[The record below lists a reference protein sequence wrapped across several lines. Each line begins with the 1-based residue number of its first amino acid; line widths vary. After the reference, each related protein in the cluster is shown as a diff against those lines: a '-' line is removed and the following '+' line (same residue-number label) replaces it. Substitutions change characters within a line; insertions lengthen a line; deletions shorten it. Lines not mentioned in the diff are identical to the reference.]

1 MRNKLLL
8 PVFMALFACSVSN
21 VYSKSSLEKQLWR
34 NANLGWDIN
43 QTNDYYS
50 NVFHIGT
57 GISDKFDTDNR
68 AFWQIGVDLNWS
80 KYVLY
85 ADGNYSYFDRNA
97 LLRTQSLSFPFVLG
111 YDLKQSFF
119 SGMKIY
125 TGPVYEMI
133 LTSNLDGRPTADLK
147 PGQWGWTIGTKIRF
161 LGFISAKVAYN
172 YYSTGLFWNG
182 DMNRSALS
190 LSIGL

>member
-1 MRNKLLL
+1 MKNKFLLS
-8 PVFMALFACSVSN
+8 VCIALLVCSVSE
-21 VYSKSSLEKQLWR
+21 VYSKTNLERQLWK
-34 NANLGWDIN
+34 NANLGWDVN

-50 NVFHIGT
+50 NNFHIGT
-57 GISDKFDTDNR
+57 GISDRFDADNH

-85 ADGNYSYFDRNA
+85 ADGNYSYFNRNS
-97 LLRTQSLSFPFVLG
+97 LLRTQSLTFPIVLG
-111 YDLKQSFF
+111 YDLRQSFF
-119 SGMKIY
+119 SGMNIY
-125 TGPVYEMI
+125 TGPVYEMV
-133 LTSNLDGRPTADLK
+133 LSANLDGRPNYDLK
-147 PGQWGWTIGTKIRF
+147 PGQWGWTVGTKIRF
-161 LGFISAKVAYN
+161 LGFLSAKIAYN